1 MQQRMHTSIS
11 ELIKRMNS
19 ILHILK
25 CPVLFL
31 TGISCPG
38 CGLSRAWLSALKLD
52 FSSAMYYHPLFWT
65 VPLIVLL
72 FIFEKRMPKKL
83 VKILMIVFI
92 AAFLAVYVIRM
103 FSPDDTVVR
112 FTPDHGLIIRIIK
125 SIFGGIKHVLS

>member
-1 MQQRMHTSIS
+1 
-11 ELIKRMNS
+11 MNN

-38 CGLSRAWLSALKLD
+38 CGLTRAWLSAIKLN
-52 FSSAMYYHPLFWT
+52 FPLAMYYHPLFWT
-65 VPLIVLL
+65 IPLIALL

-83 VKILMIVFI
+83 VKILMTVFI
-92 AAFLAVYVIRM
+92 AAFLAVYVMRM

-112 FTPDHGLIIRIIK
+112 FTPEQGLIFKLIK
-125 SIFGGIKHVLS
+125 NFSEVIKNVLS